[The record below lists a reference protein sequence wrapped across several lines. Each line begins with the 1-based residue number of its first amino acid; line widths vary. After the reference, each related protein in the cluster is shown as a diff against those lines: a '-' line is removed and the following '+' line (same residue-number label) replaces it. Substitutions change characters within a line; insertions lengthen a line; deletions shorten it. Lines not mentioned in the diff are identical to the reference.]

1 MRILRQSAPDSEDS
15 AHTGPFCLHPLRACC
30 TLHMRGCVRV
40 PQVVCAS
47 LALHTL
53 YLLTVLYLEFHQ
65 RKKRWRQSLHH
76 GMLMVRPGL
85 SSTRGAPGDSQGHQA
100 AQQSCRQAGGQGRS
114 QRQGLQHGMLRMGC
128 MLNAD
133 LVMHEPRPRTE
144 GCSGGQQGLHEPA
157 ACLRRHCGPRAL
169 EPLP

>member
-65 RKKRWRQSLHH
+65 RKKRWRQSLNH
-76 GMLMVRPGL
+76 GMLMVRPGHFLYAWGAWRL
-85 SSTRGAPGDSQGHQA
+85 SGSPG
-100 AQQSCRQAGGQGRS
+100 CT
-114 QRQGLQHGMLRMGC
+114 
-128 MLNAD
+128 
-133 LVMHEPRPRTE
+133 TE
-144 GCSGGQQGLHEPA
+144 L
-157 ACLRRHCGPRAL
+157 
-169 EPLP
+169 